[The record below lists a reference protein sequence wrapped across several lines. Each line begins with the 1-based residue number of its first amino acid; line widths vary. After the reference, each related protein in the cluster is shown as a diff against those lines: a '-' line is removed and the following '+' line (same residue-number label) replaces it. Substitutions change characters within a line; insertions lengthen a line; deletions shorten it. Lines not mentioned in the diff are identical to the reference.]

1 MIQCKYPDRIGTSE
15 LPEID
20 KRLKR
25 SLKRQIVNNIIYA
38 IENGLFAIGQK
49 LPSLEDLSCEYDVS
63 MDTIAKSYNELK
75 RRGYVVSSP
84 RKGYYI
90 TDPR

>member
-1 MIQCKYPDRIGTSE
+1 MIQCKYPDRIGTKE
-15 LPEID
+15 LPNID
-20 KRLKR
+20 RTKKR
-25 SLKRQIVNNIIYA
+25 SLKRQIVNNIIYS

-75 RRGYVVSSP
+75 RRGFVVSNP

-90 TDPR
+90 ADPR